1 MEAGRE
7 AENGEHDC
15 GPNSRTL
22 SFSQNLTYG
31 TGFSNGTGFSKTLLR
46 RKNIVKRGQHASRW
60 SATRMAKKLG
70 KNLSSPLTEAGL
82 LMEDAEESILLRL
95 LVVSVAEPASC
106 NLSHTASISSAAT
119 ASFRIALLP
128 SGHPF

>member
-31 TGFSNGTGFSKTLLR
+31 TGFSKTLLR

-60 SATRMAKKLG
+60 SATRMAKKLS

-82 LMEDAEESILLRL
+82 LMEDAEE
-95 LVVSVAEPASC
+95 VKKK
-106 NLSHTASISSAAT
+106 LSAGIEA
-119 ASFRIALLP
+119 
-128 SGHPF
+128 